1 MVLSL
6 IGPIRL
12 SQLFDFVKVRSANPP
27 SFSKSSFYGHIQASF
42 FSLFLHLIKS
52 VLAQIHG
59 AEKRHVNRLTN
70 RGQFPADIRP
80 TFWPTF
86 YQFSADF
93 RPIFGRYPA
102 DFRRWSP
109 ECRLWLDDRRHS
121 AQIDFPAPKWIRNEI
136 NGFFVSWW
144 ILLDL
149 LTDVLWIK

>member
-1 MVLSL
+1 MILMVLSL

-12 SQLFDFVKVRSANPP
+12 RQLFDFVKVRSANPP

-80 TFWPTF
+80 SFWPTF
-86 YQFSADF
+86 YQFSAYF
-93 RPIFGRYPA
+93 RLIFGRYPA
-102 DFRRWSP
+102 YFRRWSP
-109 ECRLWLDDRRHS
+109 ECRLWLDGAILPKSTSRR
-121 AQIDFPAPKWIRNEI
+121 PNEYETRST
-136 NGFFVSWW
+136 GFL
-144 ILLDL
+144 LLDEYFL
-149 LTDVLWIK
+149 IY